1 MQNITFYARAAETL
15 GEFTDYANAKTKPA
29 PILTRGVA
37 VCLQMRLFKED
48 GSLDPV
54 PIDTFADVKAWQW
67 VMDDDFD
74 STSNYILV
82 AQHDQITVEAKT
94 AEIEGESREIT
105 EFTIPIPEMNT
116 EELDAVLQKKENV
129 ANLNGELVGLN
140 GAGEAV
146 YILQL
151 KGFTVRNRIS
161 SAGNPTPITAEYY
174 TAEQTRAIIAGTN
187 AYELARKAEFHIGDR
202 AYYPGEPGYLLV
214 CVHDGTSAA
223 DLPELDKTVNVF
235 LDGTVTWQ
243 VYDLS
248 ASGGGA
254 ANITVNDV
262 SPDAEGNILL
272 GAEDIAFSVKDEWEN
287 IIPTSGAIST
297 VNLQSFFASMQ
308 YAIFSVNGHCAYVN
322 SDNPEQVITDITIYG
337 NTMFLESSGS
347 ESPIQD
353 WDGNPLNTKTVYDLA
368 VDVYT
373 HSIKEISTDGGETY
387 STAENGKFVINCTPT
402 GWVSY
407 AMGETET
414 GTAPLAHI
422 LDFLSRYSI
431 YTINGMSVYDQ
442 DIGDINLTANDIP
455 MRMVDDG
462 TGNLYPDWTIGEAM
476 DYKAGYPYFYSPETR
491 EINTEYYEDEP
502 GYLIVRV
509 SFASAAPE
517 APVTIEFNDNVIA
530 KLQPGSAGEWQ
541 TFVIPSAY
549 DRYIVRTP
557 TPNVGTI
564 WHIEVEFLIMN
575 A

>member
-1 MQNITFYARAAETL
+1 MVKYDPVLGAFRTIDGGSQN
-15 GEFTDYANAKTKPA
+15 GNTDTIFAGSGL
-29 PILTRGVA
+29 LTRINETGFQTTWSPDFSVNTNLSDVLFSVMYRFDGDEFANTVA
-37 VCLQMRLFKED
+37 H
-48 GSLDPV
+48 LDFV
-54 PIDTFADVKAWQW
+54 
-67 VMDDDFD
+67 
-74 STSNYILV
+74 
-82 AQHDQITVEAKT
+82 
-94 AEIEGESREIT
+94 RR
-105 EFTIPIPEMNT
+105 
-116 EELDAVLQKKENV
+116 LDALEN
-129 ANLNGELVGLN
+129 
-140 GAGEAV
+140 
-146 YILQL
+146 
-151 KGFTVRNRIS
+151 
-161 SAGNPTPITAEYY
+161 
-174 TAEQTRAIIAGTN
+174 
-187 AYELARKAEFHIGDR
+187 GD
-202 AYYPGEPGYLLV
+202 
-214 CVHDGTSAA
+214 S
-223 DLPELDKTVNVF
+223 
-235 LDGTVTWQ
+235 
-243 VYDLS
+243 
-248 ASGGGA
+248 GGA
-254 ANITVNDV
+254 ANITVNGI
-262 SPDAEGNILL
+262 SPDPEGNIQLN
-272 GAEDIAFSVKDEWEN
+272 AEN
-287 IIPTSGAIST
+287 ISFNLKDSMGDDIPTSPAISNL
-297 VNLQSFFASMQ
+297 NLQDFFKTMQ

-337 NTMFLESSGS
+337 NTMFLEPDGK
-347 ESPIQD
+347 ETPKQD
-353 WDGNPLNTKTVYDLA
+353 WDGNPLSQKTVYELA
-368 VDVYT
+368 QDVYT

-387 STAENGKFVINCTPT
+387 SAAENGKFVINCTPT